1 MNQNK
6 HNHMMSKTKFLSRIS
21 LNILLFFGINS
32 AFSQI
37 DLGSI
42 ESFSIYTSI
51 GAVSNTATTN
61 ITGDIGSDDGAITG
75 FGGLSIVNGNIHNT
89 NSITA
94 QADLDLNAA
103 VVQINNTTTTAVHIP
118 VFGNGETLYPGVY
131 SQAAAASLDGTL
143 TLDAQGNPNAQFI
156 FKIGGAFSTAAG
168 ATVVLI
174 NCASPSNIFWLSGGA
189 ISMAASTTIS
199 GNLISNPGAVGI
211 GSGGNIDGRMLS
223 TTGAISVYGS
233 IMNNGIPR
241 VDTIRQ
247 PTCAAGAGSFQIT
260 DYDANN
266 TYVFT
271 PSVLSISGTGMVT
284 ADPNTYTFTVTT
296 NTGGCSF
303 TTTSI
308 NVVINTGPLT
318 NYWTGEISSD
328 WNNAGNWTC
337 DIPTNLNN
345 YINIIPLVTTIY
357 PVISTQPDN
366 SGIVANLE
374 IPSGASLTINNN
386 NLRITTILTLNGKIQ
401 LKGESQLLQDIGSVL
416 DAASTGTI
424 EIDQQGTENSFRYN
438 YWSSPVNSR
447 ETAFTIGEVLR
458 DGTDPNN
465 SMNINFGTNY
475 TYADGTTSS
484 PIKLSTY
491 WMYKLADSGL
501 GYSAWASVGNTSE
514 IKIGQGYTMKGSNT
528 NAIEQNYTFV
538 GKPNNGIIELPV
550 GANNDYLLGNPYP
563 SALDAD
569 KFIEDNG
576 SSSGTASM
584 TGTLYF
590 WEHYGGDAH
599 TLADYQAG
607 YGTYSRGGGVSA
619 SSNPPVAGVSSLGLS
634 VKGAPKQYIPVGQA
648 FFVVG
653 DADGGQIQFN
663 NSQRV
668 FARESSGNSVFMRT
682 NTSEATTNNDLRPK
696 FRIGFD
702 APKISHRQVLLTL
715 DSNTSD
721 AVDWGYDAEMY
732 EVFDDDMYWILNDKK
747 YVIQATNNFGIDK
760 EIPLGIRTLE
770 GGLISI
776 KVDEL
781 ENAEDYTNLY
791 IKDNLTGETH
801 DITNQEFSINL
812 EAGEYQDRFS
822 LVFQPSLNIIEEE
835 TSLDGIQIYMNNS
848 ISKLQLSGIV
858 DTEILNVSLF
868 NYLGQQVKTWSIN
881 PDKHSISLP
890 IELASG
896 VYIVIVETTTG
907 KENKKII
914 IN

>member
-1 MNQNK
+1 MI
-6 HNHMMSKTKFLSRIS
+6 SKTNFLSRNF
-21 LNILLFFGINS
+21 LLVLFFFAVNN
-32 AFSQI
+32 AVSQI

-42 ESFSIYTSI
+42 ENFSIYTSI

-75 FGGLSIVNGNIHNT
+75 FGGLSTVNGDIHNT
-89 NSITA
+89 NSTTA

-103 VVQINNTTTTAVHIP
+103 VVQINNTVTTAAHVP
-118 VFGNGETLYPGVY
+118 VFGNGETLFSGVY

-143 TLDAQGNPNAQFI
+143 TLDGQGDPNAQFI

-174 NCASPSNIFWLSGGA
+174 NCASSSNIFWLSGGA

-211 GSGGNIDGRMLS
+211 GSGGNINGRMLS

-233 IMNNGIPR
+233 TMNNGIPR
-241 VDTIRQ
+241 VDSIMQ
-247 PTCAAGAGSFQIT
+247 PTCATAAGSFQII

-266 TYVFT
+266 SYIFT
-271 PSVLSISGTGMVT
+271 PDVLSISETGMVT
-284 ADPNTYTFTVTT
+284 ANPNAYTFTVTS

-303 TTTSI
+303 TNTSI
-308 NVVINTGPLT
+308 SVVINTGPLT
-318 NYWTGEISSD
+318 NYWTGDTSSD

-337 DIPTNLNN
+337 GIPSDLND
-345 YINIIPLVTTIY
+345 YINIITSVTTIY
-357 PVISTQPDN
+357 PVIGNQPEN
-366 SGIVANLE
+366 GGIVANLE
-374 IPSGASLTINNN
+374 VSSGASLTINNN
-386 NLRITTILTLNGKIQ
+386 NLRITTILTLNGKIK
-401 LKGESQLLQDIGSVL
+401 LKGESQLLQDTGSIFDV
-416 DAASTGTI
+416 ASSGSI
-424 EIDQQGTENSFRYN
+424 EIDQQGTANSFRYN
-438 YWSSPVNSR
+438 YWSSPVKSK

-458 DGTDPNN
+458 DGTDSNN
-465 SMNINFGTNY
+465 IINIDFGSNY
-475 TYADGTTSS
+475 TYADGPTSL
-484 PIKLSTY
+484 PIKLSAY
-491 WMYKLADSGL
+491 WMYKLVDSGL

-514 IKIGQGYTMKGSNT
+514 IKIGQGYTMKGSNA
-528 NAIEQNYTFV
+528 NAIEQNYTFI
-538 GKPNNGIIELPV
+538 GKPNNGIIELAV
-550 GANNDYLLGNPYP
+550 AANNDYLLGNPYP
-563 SALDAD
+563 SALDAN
-569 KFIEDNG
+569 KFIEDNTP
-576 SSSGTASM
+576 SLGTASI

-590 WEHYGGDAH
+590 WDHYGGDTH
-599 TLADYQAG
+599 TLADYQGG

-619 SSNPPVAGVSSLGLS
+619 SSNPPVAGVSSLGITA
-634 VKGAPKQYIPVGQA
+634 KGVPKQYIPLGQA

-668 FARESSGNSVFMRT
+668 FAKESSGTSVFMRT
-682 NTSEATTNNDLRPK
+682 STLETTTNSDTEVDLRPK

-702 APKISHRQVLLTL
+702 APQISHRQVLLTL
-715 DSNTSD
+715 DGSTTD

-732 EVFDDDMYWILNDKK
+732 EVFDDDMYWVIDDKK
-747 YVIQATNNFGIDK
+747 YVIQATNSFGIDK
-760 EIPLGIRTLE
+760 KIPLGIRTLE
-770 GGLISI
+770 GGLVSI

-781 ENAEDYTNLY
+781 EYVEDYTTLY

-801 DITNQEFSINL
+801 DITNQDFSINL
-812 EAGEYQDRFS
+812 EPGEYLDRFF
-822 LVFQPSLNIIEEE
+822 LVFKPSLNIIEEE

-848 ISKLQLSGIV
+848 ISKLQLNGIV
-858 DTEILNVSLF
+858 DTEILTVNLL
-868 NYLGQQVKTWSIN
+868 NYIGQQVKTWSIN
-881 PDKHSISLP
+881 TDEQSIALP

-896 VYIVIVETTTG
+896 VYIVVVETTTG